1 VNASPMNAT
10 ALSSARISQP
20 LRVFMEDTLDVA
32 AIVNELLDGSG
43 AVTLRGLFTADE
55 IAEARDIVMRESDAD
70 EAGRKVTH
78 FQGDA
83 ERAGRINL
91 QRRVWNLLA
100 KGEVFSRMA
109 AHPAI
114 MKVMRAFIGSEFI
127 MGSIAANR
135 ILPGG
140 PGQEPHIDYPYWD
153 FHSPETHPAR
163 INSSFPLNAQATIML
178 DPFTE
183 ETGATAYMPGTQRVL
198 RYPDESDRFFER
210 CERMLGEPGDTVL
223 FFGAAWHCAMPN
235 RSNVDR
241 TAIITQYLP
250 KFVKPMEDMPASLP
264 AEFVKN
270 ASADIRQLLGLN
282 YPYPEVLDAARGG
295 NAEGRDVMK
304 GRM

>member
-1 VNASPMNAT
+1 MNAV
-10 ALSSARISQP
+10 RQP
-20 LRVFMEDTLDVA
+20 AVVPPVFTEANLDTD
-32 AIVNELLDGSG
+32 AIVRELLEGMG
-43 AVTLRGLFTADE
+43 AVTLRGLFTPEE
-55 IAEARDIVMRESDAD
+55 IAEARDIVMRESNQDD
-70 EAGRKVTH
+70 RGSKVTH

-83 ERAGRINL
+83 EKAGRINL

-114 MKVMRAFIGSEFI
+114 MQVMRAFLGSEFI

-153 FHSPETHPAR
+153 YHSPQTHPTR
-163 INSSFPLNAQATIML
+163 INASFPLNGQVTIML

-183 ETGATAYMPGTQRVL
+183 ETGATAYVPGTQREL
-198 RYPDESDRFFER
+198 RYPDEGDGFFSR
-210 CERMLGEPGDTVL
+210 CERMLGEPGDTVV
-223 FFGAAWHCAMPN
+223 FFGAVWHCAMPN
-235 RSNVDR
+235 RSSIDR

-250 KFVKPMEDMPASLP
+250 KFVKPMEDLP
-264 AEFVKN
+264 AALPEAFVKQ
-270 ASADIRQLLGLN
+270 AGPDIRQLLGLN

-295 NAEGRDVMK
+295 NAEGRK
-304 GRM
+304 RY

>member
-1 VNASPMNAT
+1 MKASAQT
-10 ALSSARISQP
+10 VRQP
-20 LRVFMEDTLDVA
+20 TVTPRVFTEDNLDTGL
-32 AIVNELLDGSG
+32 IVNELLDGIG
-43 AVTLRGLFTADE
+43 AVTLRGLFTPAE

-70 EAGRKVTH
+70 DRGGKVTH

-100 KGEVFSRMA
+100 KGEIFSRMA

-114 MKVMRAFIGSEFI
+114 MQVMRAFIGSEFI

-153 FHSPETHPAR
+153 YHSPLTHPAR

-183 ETGATAYMPGTQRVL
+183 ETGATAYIPGSQREL
-198 RYPDESDRFFER
+198 HYPVENDRFFER
-210 CERMLGEPGDTVL
+210 CERMLGEPGDTVI
-223 FFGAAWHCAMPN
+223 FFGAVWHCAMPN
-235 RSNVDR
+235 RSQVDR

-250 KFVKPMEDMPASLP
+250 KFVKPMENLP
-264 AEFVKN
+264 AALPEAFVRN
-270 ASADIRQLLGLN
+270 ASADIKQLLGLN

-304 GRM
+304 AR

>member
-1 VNASPMNAT
+1 MNASAQT
-10 ALSSARISQP
+10 ARRPAVE
-20 LRVFMEDTLDVA
+20 LRVFTEDTLDTGF
-32 AIVNELLDGSG
+32 IVNELLDGAG
-43 AVTLRGLFTADE
+43 AVTLRGLFTPAE
-55 IAEARDIVMRESDAD
+55 IAEARAIVMRESNAD
-70 EAGRKVTH
+70 ERGDKVTH

-83 ERAGRINL
+83 ERAGRLDL

-114 MKVMRAFIGSEFI
+114 MQVMRAFIGSEFI

-153 FHSPETHPAR
+153 YHSPQTHPAR
-163 INSSFPLNAQATIML
+163 IHSRFPLNAQATIML

-183 ETGATAYMPGTQRVL
+183 ETGATAYVPGSQRDL
-198 RYPDESDRFFER
+198 HYPQDDDRFFER
-210 CERMLGEPGDTVL
+210 CERMLGQPGDTVI
-223 FFGAAWHCAMPN
+223 FFGAVWHCAMPN
-235 RSNVDR
+235 LSSVDR
-241 TAIITQYLP
+241 SAIITQYLP
-250 KFVKPMEDMPASLP
+250 KFVKPMEDLPASLP
-264 AEFVKN
+264 ADFVRD
-270 ASADIRQLLGLN
+270 ASPDIRQLLGLN

-304 GRM
+304 AR

>member
-1 VNASPMNAT
+1 MVA
-10 ALSSARISQP
+10 
-20 LRVFMEDTLDVA
+20 VA
-32 AIVNELLDGSG
+32 ANIRPATPIRTFTEDEIDTEVIVEELLQGKG
-43 AVTLRGLFTADE
+43 AVVLRGLFTADE
-55 IAEARDIVMRESDAD
+55 IAEARGIVMRESDQD
-70 EAGRKVTH
+70 ERGSKVTH

-114 MKVMRAFIGSEFI
+114 MRVMRAFLGTEFI

-163 INSSFPLNAQATIML
+163 LSSNFPLNGQVTIML

-183 ETGATAYMPGTQRVL
+183 ETGATAYVPGTQREL
-198 RYPDESDRFFER
+198 RYPDEGDGFFDR
-210 CERMLGEPGDTVL
+210 CERMLGEAGDTVV
-223 FFGAAWHCAMPN
+223 FFGAVWHCAMPN
-235 RSNVDR
+235 RSSHER
-241 TAIITQYLP
+241 SAIITQYLP
-250 KFVKPMEDMPASLP
+250 KFIKPMEDLP
-264 AEFVKN
+264 AALPDAFVRQ
-270 ASADIRQLLGLN
+270 ASPDIMQLLGLN

-295 NAEGRDVMK
+295 NAEGRST
-304 GRM
+304 RRY